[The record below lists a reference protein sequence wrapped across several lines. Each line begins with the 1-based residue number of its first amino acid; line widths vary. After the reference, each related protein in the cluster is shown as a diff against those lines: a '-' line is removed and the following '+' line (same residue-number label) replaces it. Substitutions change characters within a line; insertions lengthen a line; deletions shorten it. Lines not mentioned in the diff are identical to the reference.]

1 MVVEHNIVLSSW
13 ILLTLTLC
21 VCLAWQPIDQEV
33 DSCVWLNQLQHNFV
47 LRSWT
52 LYLDSLVI
60 FKGLSLLL
68 CVLMFYFKKKIVI
81 LFFSLSLR

>member
-13 ILLTLTLC
+13 ILLTLTFSLSLS
-21 VCLAWQPIDQEV
+21 LAWQPIDQEV

-47 LRSWT
+47 LRSST

-68 CVLMFYFKKKIVI
+68 CVLMFYFFKK
-81 LFFSLSLR
+81 

>member
-1 MVVEHNIVLSSW
+1 MFPSLAPFLSYGCELDMISSSSSLSNPLIRKLMVVEHNIVLSSW

-47 LRSWT
+47 LRSW
-52 LYLDSLVI
+52 DSLP
-60 FKGLSLLL
+60 
-68 CVLMFYFKKKIVI
+68 
-81 LFFSLSLR
+81 